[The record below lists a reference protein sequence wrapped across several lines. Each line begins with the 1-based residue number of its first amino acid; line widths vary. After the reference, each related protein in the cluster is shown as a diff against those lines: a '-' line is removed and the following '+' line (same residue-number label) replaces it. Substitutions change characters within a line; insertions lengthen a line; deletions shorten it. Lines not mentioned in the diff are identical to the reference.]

1 MEASQQPML
10 DSMNQALM
18 PVDSQIP
25 AGLTPTW
32 DELKNFQDN
41 QMNFQTLSVSMDRL
55 DLEMNPPVD
64 RYIITRDSPASHVP
78 LSKSKVWVA
87 SRRLCLRGL
96 NSSWILLALSQFL
109 MFCI

>member
-25 AGLTPTW
+25 GNLTPSW
-32 DELKNFQDN
+32 DDLKHFNND

-55 DLEMNPPVD
+55 DLEMNPPLD
-64 RYIITRDSPASHVP
+64 RYFFIAGSNHLPNCLT
-78 LSKSKVWVA
+78 
-87 SRRLCLRGL
+87 SRIR
-96 NSSWILLALSQFL
+96 A
-109 MFCI
+109 

>member
-64 RYIITRDSPASHVP
+64 RYGPDH
-78 LSKSKVWVA
+78 
-87 SRRLCLRGL
+87 
-96 NSSWILLALSQFL
+96 
-109 MFCI
+109 

>member
-25 AGLTPTW
+25 GNLTPSW
-32 DELKNFQDN
+32 DDLKHFNND
-41 QMNFQTLSVSMDRL
+41 QMNNFQTLSVSMDRL

-64 RYIITRDSPASHVP
+64 R
-78 LSKSKVWVA
+78 
-87 SRRLCLRGL
+87 
-96 NSSWILLALSQFL
+96 
-109 MFCI
+109 